1 MKLLTGVF
9 DPYKDVRQ
17 ALCEEEVGAEV
28 CSVSQPGREQAS
40 ASAQWQGGYSE
51 PQSEGLM

>member
-17 ALCEEEVGAEV
+17 ALREEEVGAEV
-28 CSVSQPGREQAS
+28 CSVSQPGRGATSKCKRPVAGRIQ
-40 ASAQWQGGYSE
+40 
-51 PQSEGLM
+51 

>member
-28 CSVSQPGREQAS
+28 CSVSQPGRGQAS